1 MKNSW
6 KQSVRNS
13 ENPEFQKIQKFTN
26 IEIQMI
32 RKRKSRGKNHGKSK
46 NSQNPE
52 IQIIQKFG
60 N

>member
-1 MKNSW
+1 
-6 KQSVRNS
+6 
-13 ENPEFQKIQKFTN
+13 
-26 IEIQMI
+26 MI

-60 N
+60 NQKKNKMVRKSENSEKWF